1 MSDENQTQ
9 EENANLAQLRAKAD
23 RADQLEARLALM
35 EKQEAFRTA
44 GLDISAGPGKLV
56 FDTFQPGDQP
66 VTAESVLAYATQYGV
81 APAPAEA
88 PAPTAPAAG
97 TAPAPK
103 LTPQEQAHFQMVN
116 AGTGSEPNMTD
127 GPVGDQAYVAFDQEL
142 KNGVPRDRA
151 AMAGLDALFGAAS
164 KGNTDAIYDQTVWR
178 AKHGV

>member
-1 MSDENQTQ
+1 MSDETQTQ

-56 FDTFQPGDQP
+56 FDTFQSGDQP
-66 VTAESVLAYATQYGV
+66 VTAESVLAYASQYGV
-81 APAPAEA
+81 APAQSQA

-97 TAPAPK
+97 NTPPPQ
-103 LTPQEQAHFQMVN
+103 LTPQEQSHFQMIN
-116 AGTGSEPNMTD
+116 AGTGTEPSTID
-127 GPVGDQAYVAFDQEL
+127 GPVGDRAYSAFDEQL
-142 KNGVPRDRA
+142 KAGVPRDKA
-151 AMAGLDALFGAAS
+151 AMAGLDALFGAAA
-164 KGNTDAIYDQTVWR
+164 KGNTDALYDQSAWR